1 VDQIDPQPPVPRE
14 APLVII
20 GAGIVGAATAYH
32 LAERGWRDIVVVDQG
47 PIPATG
53 GSTSHAPGGVFVTN
67 YSRAMTRL
75 ALETVDL
82 MNALD
87 VDGLPS
93 FLPVGTLEVARTKER
108 WQDHQRKLGVAQSWG
123 IPGARVI
130 DPEETRALVPLL
142 DPGEILGAYHVPIDG
157 IGKPLRFVEAA
168 LRRAVNAGAQLLGE
182 TRVTGFDTV
191 GGELRGVITDRGTI
205 ATPLAVVAGGIW
217 GPLLGAMLGSS
228 IPLTPCEH
236 LYTITTAVPDLAGVD
251 PAVEATHPM
260 MRDQDRAMYYRQH
273 GDRYGVGSYQHVPL
287 LVDPHDIRAHGSPA
301 PSGVPGVNPHGEH
314 QDMPSLTPWT
324 PEHFAAAWDDARR
337 LLPPL
342 SATTLDYTLN
352 GMFSFT
358 PDGFPVMGPSPRV
371 RGAWVA
377 EAVWVTHAGGVG
389 RVMADW
395 ITDGE
400 PGFDVHEMDIDRFE
414 AVQHTRSY
422 VRARG
427 ARNYDEVYDLVH
439 PLQPLG
445 VARPLRTAPFHEQ
458 LEELGA
464 EFFEGKGF
472 ERAQWFNVNRPDVTA
487 ARQGWA
493 GQFWSASAATEHR
506 VARERTAIF
515 DLTSLTKA
523 WVRGPDAEAFLG
535 RIATN
540 DLSGPVG
547 SVVYSAV
554 CNAVGGVKSDITFTR
569 LADDR
574 YQLGCNG
581 PQDVAYL
588 RRARR
593 PEERVEVEE
602 ITAGSTAVL
611 VTGPEARALL
621 ETISPDDLSGDAFPY
636 MTARPIELDD
646 VPVLAQRISYAGE
659 LGWELYAE
667 AAIGR
672 RLWQVIWKA
681 GGPFGLVAA
690 GRAAYDGLRMEKGY
704 RSWGLD
710 MTEEDDPYEVGIG
723 FTVKLKKPIDFV
735 GRAALEAKK
744 SAGRQRA
751 LAWVALDDPAH
762 VVLGKE
768 PVRVAGSDDV
778 VGYVR
783 SAAYGYS
790 VGACLTSVMLPV
802 ELAAPETRLTIEWFG
817 ERLPATVAKDPTWDP
832 AGARIRA

>member
-1 VDQIDPQPPVPRE
+1 
-14 APLVII
+14 
-20 GAGIVGAATAYH
+20 
-32 LAERGWRDIVVVDQG
+32 
-47 PIPATG
+47 
-53 GSTSHAPGGVFVTN
+53 
-67 YSRAMTRL
+67 
-75 ALETVDL
+75 
-82 MNALD
+82 
-87 VDGLPS
+87 
-93 FLPVGTLEVARTKER
+93 
-108 WQDHQRKLGVAQSWG
+108 
-123 IPGARVI
+123 
-130 DPEETRALVPLL
+130 
-142 DPGEILGAYHVPIDG
+142 
-157 IGKPLRFVEAA
+157 
-168 LRRAVNAGAQLLGE
+168 
-182 TRVTGFDTV
+182 
-191 GGELRGVITDRGTI
+191 
-205 ATPLAVVAGGIW
+205 
-217 GPLLGAMLGSS
+217 
-228 IPLTPCEH
+228 
-236 LYTITTAVPDLAGVD
+236 
-251 PAVEATHPM
+251 
-260 MRDQDRAMYYRQH
+260 
-273 GDRYGVGSYQHVPL
+273 
-287 LVDPHDIRAHGSPA
+287 
-301 PSGVPGVNPHGEH
+301 
-314 QDMPSLTPWT
+314 MPSLTPWT

-735 GRAALEAKK
+735 GRAALAAKK
-744 SAGRQRA
+744 AAGRQRA